1 LWQISVVTAIQC
13 TRGRSL
19 PYHILLTIDMLTNDQ
34 QHTSHSN
41 QSLESGSIE
50 SVNTSFRRSASRQ
63 PRSTSEFLRTILS
76 SDDPISAGASADK
89 TSDTA
94 PIITVNSEENESNFA
109 VIGYCTLEVLSAYIY
124 SKWDPAGLP
133 DQKTMLRLLAGH
145 ETRKRYGGIKLG
157 QFEAWARVT
166 AGISTDQPPV
176 ICSKCFKA
184 YGKFYAVNTI
194 DSGNG
199 CRFPI
204 SIRRRERREW
214 NQAAFPATGSQMER
228 TRPREQSKRGS
239 QGGRGKIN

>member
-1 LWQISVVTAIQC
+1 LWQIYVVTVIQC
-13 TRGRSL
+13 TCGRSL
-19 PYHILLTIDMLTNDQ
+19 PYHILLTIDMPKNDQ
-34 QHTSHSN
+34 QDTSLGSN
-41 QSLESGSIE
+41 RSPGSESIE
-50 SVNTSFRRSASRQ
+50 PVNTSHRPASNQ

-133 DQKTMLRLLAGH
+133 DQKTMLRLLANH

-194 DSGNG
+194 NSGNG
-199 CRFPI
+199 CRCPI
-204 SIRRRERREW
+204 SIRRRERRER
-214 NQAAFPATGSQMER
+214 NQAAFPATGSQM
-228 TRPREQSKRGS
+228 
-239 QGGRGKIN
+239 